1 MTNYKIKD
9 MKFRYIE
16 GLEVFQESDILF
28 LSIAAIWFLGLI
40 ILGYIL

>member
-16 GLEVFQESDILF
+16 GFQVFEKSDIMV
-28 LSIAAIWFLGLI
+28 LSIAVLWFLGLI